1 MAGFKFR
8 LQKLLD
14 LRVQKE
20 EESKIDF
27 KKSQDVKVQIEER
40 LSSMRDSYHKYASA
54 RISGTIIE
62 QKITHNYLN
71 ALNVYIDEA
80 NKDLKK
86 QEIIVEQKRNVLV
99 KKQGERKTVEVL
111 RDKQKIEFKKNENLK
126 EQKVNDELALYSF
139 IRNIE
144 RG

>member
-1 MAGFKFR
+1 MAGFNFR

-14 LRVQKE
+14 LRAQKE

-40 LSSMRDSYHKYASA
+40 LTSMKDSYHKYAST
-54 RISGTIIE
+54 RMSGTIIE
-62 QKITHNYLN
+62 QKITQNYLN

-86 QEIIVEQKRNVLV
+86 QEIIVEQKRAVLV
-99 KKQGERKTVEVL
+99 KKQIERKTVEVL
-111 RDKQKIEFKKNENLK
+111 RDKQKMEFEKNENLK
-126 EQKVNDELALYSF
+126 EQSLNDELALYSF

>member
-1 MAGFKFR
+1 MAGFNFR

-27 KKSQDVKVQIEER
+27 KKSQDVKMQIEVK
-40 LSSMRDSYHKYASA
+40 LAGMKDNYHKYAA
-54 RISGTIIE
+54 VRMSGTVIE
-62 QKITHNYLN
+62 QKITQNYLN
-71 ALNVYIDEA
+71 ALNLYIDEA
-80 NKDLKK
+80 NRNLKK
-86 QEIIVEQKRNVLV
+86 QEIVVEQKRNVLV
-99 KKQGERKTVEVL
+99 KKQVERKTVEVL
-111 RDKQKIEFKKNENLK
+111 KDKQKAQFEKDENLK

-144 RG
+144 RR